1 MRTLYDVLGV
11 QPDVDNQTIKLAFR
25 ALAKAWHPDT
35 GDRDRRSEQWFK
47 QVTAAYVTLR
57 DPVSRAAYDKNL
69 DAARRRRRAWWR
81 RELIFCTIA
90 AVLSFTATAGFL
102 LYGREPIGVDEPAR
116 RAQAPLQDRGMQD
129 RGLSGAIDDETQAL
143 VRFSRLLPGMDEA
156 GILNERP
163 PDREATVLPYSA
175 RHAATV
181 DDVVMDPGEVARP
194 SPEIAADRAAVRV
207 RTGRVV
213 RTFQVPREPA
223 GAAAGERA
231 QIHVWSAHQSG
242 RAGASRSYRLRLFT
256 IKNERPAAEGI
267 DRAPSASPSR

>member
-11 QPDVDNQTIKLAFR
+11 QPDVDNQTITLAFR

-81 RELIFCTIA
+81 RELIFCASA
-90 AVLSFTATAGFL
+90 AVLSFTVTAGFL

-116 RAQAPLQDRGMQD
+116 RAQPPLQDRG
-129 RGLSGAIDDETQAL
+129 LSDAIDDETQAL
-143 VRFSRLLPGMDEA
+143 VRFSRLLPGLDETA
-156 GILNERP
+156 SLNEP
-163 PDREATVLPYSA
+163 APDRETTVLPYSPP
-175 RHAATV
+175 HAATV
-181 DDVVMDPGEVARP
+181 DRVAMDPGDVARP

-231 QIHVWSAHQSG
+231 PIHVWPTHQSG
-242 RAGASRSYRLRLFT
+242 RAGTSR
-256 IKNERPAAEGI
+256 
-267 DRAPSASPSR
+267 PSR